1 MTENENKSD
10 GISPHPRSQ
19 THPNIP
25 RRITHPDLPKGKE
38 QVTMLCQ
45 RLLQTITLA
54 PTYPQTHPNLP
65 KGKEQVTTTPNWFQ
79 PPPSLKPIL
88 AFPKGRNKLLRQ
100 LSSAP
105 T

>member
-25 RRITHPDLPKGKE
+25 RRITHPDLPQGKE
-38 QVTMLCQ
+38 QVTILCQ

-54 PTYPQTHPNLP
+54 P
-65 KGKEQVTTTPNWFQ
+65 
-79 PPPSLKPIL
+79 S
-88 AFPKGRNKLLRQ
+88 
-100 LSSAP
+100 
-105 T
+105 

>member
-1 MTENENKSD
+1 MRTSLMESA
-10 GISPHPRSQ
+10 PTRSR

-25 RRITHPDLPKGKE
+25 RRITHPDLPKG
-38 QVTMLCQ
+38 QPILTF
-45 RLLQTITLA
+45 
-54 PTYPQTHPNLP
+54 P
-65 KGKEQVTTTPNWFQ
+65 KGRNKLLCFVKDFFKQSYQ

-88 AFPKGRNKLLRQ
+88 TFPKGRNKLLRQ

>member
-10 GISPHPRSQ
+10 GTSPHPRSQ

-54 PTYPQTHPNLP
+54 PT
-65 KGKEQVTTTPNWFQ
+65 
-79 PPPSLKPIL
+79 
-88 AFPKGRNKLLRQ
+88 
-100 LSSAP
+100 
-105 T
+105 

>member
-1 MTENENKSD
+1 METSLMA
-10 GISPHPRSQ
+10 SAPSRSR
-19 THPNIP
+19 THPNLP
-25 RRITHPDLPKGKE
+25 RRITHPDIPQGKE

-65 KGKEQVTTTPNWFQ
+65 QGKELVSPD
-79 PPPSLKPIL
+79 I
-88 AFPKGRNKLLRQ
+88 A
-100 LSSAP
+100 SAP